1 MKRILKTLT
10 LAALLTTGAALTQT
24 SSMTTVFDAEVV
36 QQMPKPILIDPS
48 SHAIIRFYERV
59 DFAFSRRSDKLKA
72 VFGGDKTSL
81 PATDLVLYVLDPKL
95 ETDLSVLVDGK
106 WHFFSLKVAKG
117 AGVRLYEVRRR
128 NPEDVG
134 ATPTAKPS
142 NQKPVGTTSQPD
154 SKPSTTP
161 VSSQPTAQPIAQP
174 ISKPN
179 SERISAVL
187 DQLKLE
193 ITPIGNSNGELR
205 FSFSLENNG
214 PKRLFV
220 DPLKLKISRGASE
233 VKAEAQSSDGRL
245 ILEPGKVM
253 VGIIRLPQGVGP
265 LKLEWPVRAFG
276 MTSEVR
282 LTAVIP

>member
-10 LAALLTTGAALTQT
+10 LAALLMGGTALTQN
-24 SSMTTVFDAEVV
+24 SSMTTVYEAEVV
-36 QQMPKPILIDPS
+36 QRMPKPILIDPS

-81 PATDLVLYVLDPKL
+81 PPTDLVLYVLDPKL

-106 WHFFSLKVAKG
+106 WHFFTLKVVKG
-117 AGVRLYEVRRR
+117 AGVRLYEIQRR
-128 NPEDVG
+128 NPEDVS
-134 ATPTAKPS
+134 ATPAPKAS
-142 NQKPVGTTSQPD
+142 SQKPATTISQPD
-154 SKPSTTP
+154 SKAVTP
-161 VSSQPTAQPIAQP
+161 VSSKPTVQPAA
-174 ISKPN
+174 KP
-179 SERISAVL
+179 STERTTAVL
-187 DQLKLE
+187 EKLKLE
-193 ITPIGNSNGELR
+193 IMPIGVSNGEMR

-220 DPLKLKISRGASE
+220 DPLRLKVSRGASE
-233 VKAEAQSSDGRL
+233 IKAEAQSSDGRL

-253 VGIIRLPQGVGP
+253 VGIIRLPEGAGP

-276 MTSEVR
+276 MTSEVL

>member
-10 LAALLTTGAALTQT
+10 LAALLMGGAALTQN
-24 SSMTTVFDAEVV
+24 SSMTTVYQAEVV
-36 QQMPKPILIDPS
+36 QRMPKPILIDPS

-81 PATDLVLYVLDPKL
+81 PPTDLVLYVLDPKL

-106 WHFFSLKVAKG
+106 WHFFTLKVAKG
-117 AGVRLYEVRRR
+117 AGMRLYEIQRR
-128 NPEDVG
+128 NPEDLS
-134 ATPTAKPS
+134 ATPAPKASGQQPAATA
-142 NQKPVGTTSQPD
+142 QPD
-154 SKPSTTP
+154 AKAVTP
-161 VSSQPTAQPIAQP
+161 VSSQAATPPA
-174 ISKPN
+174 SKP
-179 SERISAVL
+179 STERISAVI

-193 ITPIGNSNGELR
+193 IMPIGSSNSEMR

-220 DPLKLKISRGASE
+220 DPLRLKVSRGASE

-245 ILEPGKVM
+245 MLEPGKVM
-253 VGIIRLPQGVGP
+253 VGIIRLPEGQGP

-276 MTSEVR
+276 MTSEVL

>member
-10 LAALLTTGAALTQT
+10 LAALLMGGAALTQN
-24 SSMTTVFDAEVV
+24 SSMTTVYQAEVV
-36 QQMPKPILIDPS
+36 QRMPKPILIDPS
-48 SHAIIRFYERV
+48 SHAIIRFYGHV

-72 VFGGDKTSL
+72 VFGRDKTSL
-81 PATDLVLYVLDPKL
+81 PPTDLVLYVLDPKL

-106 WHFFSLKVAKG
+106 WHFFTLKVAKG
-117 AGVRLYEVRRR
+117 AGVRLYEIQRR

-134 ATPTAKPS
+134 TTSTPKPS
-142 NQKPVGTTSQPD
+142 SQKPTTTSQPD
-154 SKPSTTP
+154 SKPAIP
-161 VSSQPTAQPIAQP
+161 VSSQPAVQPAA
-174 ISKPN
+174 KP
-179 SERISAVL
+179 SAERTLAVL
-187 DQLKLE
+187 EKLKLE
-193 ITPIGNSNGELR
+193 IVPIGSSNGEMR

-220 DPLKLKISRGASE
+220 DPLRLNVSRGATE
-233 VKAEAQSSDGRL
+233 IKVEAQSSDGRL

-253 VGIIRLPQGVGP
+253 VGIIRLPEGAGP

-276 MTSEVR
+276 MTSEVL

>member
-117 AGVRLYEVRRR
+117 AGVRLYEIRRR

-154 SKPSTTP
+154 PKPSTTP
-161 VSSQPTAQPIAQP
+161 VSSQPTVQP

-179 SERISAVL
+179 SERTSAVL

-193 ITPIGNSNGELR
+193 IVPIGNSNGELR

-220 DPLKLKISRGASE
+220 DPLRLKISRGTSE

-253 VGIIRLPQGVGP
+253 VGIIRLPEGAGP

>member
-10 LAALLTTGAALTQT
+10 LAALLMGGAALTQN
-24 SSMTTVFDAEVV
+24 SSMTTIYEAEVV
-36 QQMPKPILIDPS
+36 QRMPKPILIDPA

-81 PATDLVLYVLDPKL
+81 PPTDLVLYVLDPKL

-106 WHFFSLKVAKG
+106 WHFFTLKVAKG
-117 AGVRLYEVRRR
+117 TGVRLYEIQRR
-128 NPEDVG
+128 NPEDVS
-134 ATPTAKPS
+134 ATPAPKAS
-142 NQKPVGTTSQPD
+142 SQKPVVITPQPD
-154 SKPSTTP
+154 RKPVTAPT
-161 VSSQPTAQPIAQP
+161 SSQPAAPPA
-174 ISKPN
+174 SKPN
-179 SERISAVL
+179 TERTLAVL

-193 ITPIGNSNGELR
+193 IMPIGSSNGEMR

-220 DPLKLKISRGASE
+220 DPLRLQVSRGASE
-233 VKAEAQSSDGRL
+233 IKAEAQSSDGRL

-253 VGIIRLPQGVGP
+253 VGIIRLPEGAGP

-276 MTSEVR
+276 MTSEVL

>member
-10 LAALLTTGAALTQT
+10 LAALLMGGAALTQN
-24 SSMTTVFDAEVV
+24 SSMTTVYEAEVV
-36 QQMPKPILIDPS
+36 QRMPKPILIDPS

-81 PATDLVLYVLDPKL
+81 PPTDLVLYVLDPKL

-106 WHFFSLKVAKG
+106 WHFFTLKVAKG
-117 AGVRLYEVRRR
+117 AGVRLYEIQRRT
-128 NPEDVG
+128 PEDAS
-134 ATPTAKPS
+134 ATPAPKPS
-142 NQKPVGTTSQPD
+142 SQKPAATTSQPD
-154 SKPSTTP
+154 PKPATP
-161 VSSQPTAQPIAQP
+161 VSSQPATQPA
-174 ISKPN
+174 SKP
-179 SERISAVL
+179 STERTLAVL
-187 DQLKLE
+187 DKLKLE
-193 ITPIGNSNGELR
+193 IMPIGSSNGEMR

-220 DPLKLKISRGASE
+220 DPLRLNVSRGASE
-233 VKAEAQSSDGRL
+233 IKAEAQSSDGRL

-253 VGIIRLPQGVGP
+253 VGIIRLPEGAGP

-276 MTSEVR
+276 MTSKVL

>member
-10 LAALLTTGAALTQT
+10 LAALLMGGAALTQN
-24 SSMTTVFDAEVV
+24 SSMTTVYEAEVV
-36 QQMPKPILIDPS
+36 QRMSKPILIDPS

-81 PATDLVLYVLDPKL
+81 PPTDLVLYVLDPKL

-106 WHFFSLKVAKG
+106 WHFFTLKVAKG
-117 AGVRLYEVRRR
+117 AGVRLYEIQRR
-128 NPEDVG
+128 NTEDVS
-134 ATPTAKPS
+134 ATPTPKAS
-142 NQKPVGTTSQPD
+142 SQKPAATSQSYPKPAAPISSQPAAPPA
-154 SKPSTTP
+154 SKPS
-161 VSSQPTAQPIAQP
+161 
-174 ISKPN
+174 
-179 SERISAVL
+179 SERTLAVL

-193 ITPIGNSNGELR
+193 IMPIGSSNGEMR

-220 DPLKLKISRGASE
+220 DPLRLKILRGASE
-233 VKAEAQSSDGRL
+233 IKADAQSSDGRL

-253 VGIIRLPQGVGP
+253 VGIIRLPEGTGP

-276 MTSEVR
+276 MTSEVL

>member
-1 MKRILKTLT
+1 MKKVLKTLT
-10 LAALLTTGAALTQT
+10 LAALLMGGAALTQN
-24 SSMTTVFDAEVV
+24 SSMTTIYEAEVV
-36 QQMPKPILIDPS
+36 QRMPKPILIDPS
-48 SHAIIRFYERV
+48 SHAIIHFYERV

-106 WHFFSLKVAKG
+106 WHFFTLKVAKG
-117 AGVRLYEVRRR
+117 AGVRLYEVQRR
-128 NPEDVG
+128 NLEDVSAAP
-134 ATPTAKPS
+134 ATAPAPKPS
-142 NQKPVGTTSQPD
+142 SQKPAATTSQPD
-154 SKPSTTP
+154 SKPATP
-161 VSSQPTAQPIAQP
+161 VSSQPSVQPTPKPTTERATAI
-174 ISKPN
+174 
-179 SERISAVL
+179 L
-187 DQLKLE
+187 DRLKLE
-193 ITPIGNSNGELR
+193 IIPIGSSNGELR

-220 DPLKLKISRGASE
+220 DPLKLKVSRGPIE

-253 VGIIRLPQGVGP
+253 VGIIRLPQGKGP

-276 MTSEVR
+276 MTSEV
-282 LTAVIP
+282 LLKTVIP

>member
-1 MKRILKTLT
+1 MAIR
-10 LAALLTTGAALTQT
+10 TGDRKVPRTRGQECPRYVAQAFQPAG
-24 SSMTTVFDAEVV
+24 SG
-36 QQMPKPILIDPS
+36 
-48 SHAIIRFYERV
+48 
-59 DFAFSRRSDKLKA
+59 DF
-72 VFGGDKTSL
+72 
-81 PATDLVLYVLDPKL
+81 P
-95 ETDLSVLVDGK
+95 
-106 WHFFSLKVAKG
+106 VA
-117 AGVRLYEVRRR
+117 RPHPHL
-128 NPEDVG
+128 
-134 ATPTAKPS
+134 
-142 NQKPVGTTSQPD
+142 
-154 SKPSTTP
+154 TTP
-161 VSSQPTAQPIAQP
+161 VRSQPTAQP

>member
-24 SSMTTVFDAEVV
+24 SSMTTVFDAELV
-36 QQMPKPILIDPS
+36 QRMPKPILIDPS

-117 AGVRLYEVRRR
+117 AGVRLYEVRRC

-134 ATPTAKPS
+134 VTPTAKPS

-179 SERISAVL
+179 SERISALL

-276 MTSEVR
+276 MTNEVQ
-282 LTAVIP
+282 LTAVSP

>member
-1 MKRILKTLT
+1 MKQILKTLT
-10 LAALLTTGAALTQT
+10 LAALLMGGAALTQN
-24 SSMTTVFDAEVV
+24 SSMTTVYQAEMV
-36 QQMPKPILIDPS
+36 QRMPKPILIDPS

-81 PATDLVLYVLDPKL
+81 PPTDLVLYVLDPKL

-106 WHFFSLKVAKG
+106 WHFFTLKVAKG
-117 AGVRLYEVRRR
+117 AGVRLYEIQRR
-128 NPEDVG
+128 NLDEVS
-134 ATPTAKPS
+134 ATPKAS
-142 NQKPVGTTSQPD
+142 GQKPAATSQPD
-154 SKPSTTP
+154 PKPAAP
-161 VSSQPTAQPIAQP
+161 VSSQPAAPPA
-174 ISKPN
+174 SKP
-179 SERISAVL
+179 STERTLAVL
-187 DQLKLE
+187 DKLKLE
-193 ITPIGNSNGELR
+193 ITSIGSSNGEMR

-220 DPLKLKISRGASE
+220 DPLRLKVSRGAIE

-253 VGIIRLPQGVGP
+253 VGIIRLPEGAGP

-276 MTSEVR
+276 MTSEVS

>member
-1 MKRILKTLT
+1 MKRLLKTLT
-10 LAALLTTGAALTQT
+10 LAALLMGGAALTQN
-24 SSMTTVFDAEVV
+24 SSMTTIYQAEVV
-36 QQMPKPILIDPS
+36 QRMPKPILIDPS

-81 PATDLVLYVLDPKL
+81 PPTDLVLYVLDPKL

-106 WHFFSLKVAKG
+106 WHFFTLKVAKG
-117 AGVRLYEVRRR
+117 AGVRLYEILRR
-128 NPEDVG
+128 NPEDVS
-134 ATPTAKPS
+134 ATPTPKAS
-142 NQKPVGTTSQPD
+142 NQKPAATAQPD
-154 SKPSTTP
+154 SKPAIP
-161 VSSQPTAQPIAQP
+161 VSSQPAAQPV
-174 ISKPN
+174 SKPN
-179 SERISAVL
+179 TERTTAVL

-193 ITPIGNSNGELR
+193 IMPIGSSNGEMR

-220 DPLKLKISRGASE
+220 DPLRLNVSRNATDIK
-233 VKAEAQSSDGRL
+233 VEAQSSDGRL

-253 VGIIRLPQGVGP
+253 VGIIRLPEGKGP
-265 LKLEWPVRAFG
+265 LKLEWHVRAFG
-276 MTSEVR
+276 MTSEVL